1 MTENGHLTNKE
12 LARHLG
18 KPYRTIKSI
27 MRLLSLSEPA
37 QELLRAAGED
47 PLLRPRLSRHLLE
60 AIPVRSTTPRTQA
73 ARIRRHLTT

>member
-1 MTENGHLTNKE
+1 MAENGHLTNKE
-12 LARHLG
+12 LAEHLG

-27 MRLLSLSEPA
+27 MKLLSLSEPA
-37 QELLRAAGED
+37 KQLLREAGKN
-47 PLLRPRLSRHLLE
+47 PLLRPRLSRYLLE